1 MNSLED
7 ILQKY
12 QRIGPGFDFLRIF
25 LASTIVAIHA
35 VALTGHL
42 TEFNNLPAAWFFEYA
57 LVPMFFALSG
67 FLITASAIRLSL
79 KNFLLNRGLRIVPA
93 LAVDI
98 LICALIIGPLFTTVS
113 YSDYFSDGRFFRY
126 FLNII
131 GYIHFELPGVFDG
144 TPLPLVNVA
153 LWTVPYEILCYV
165 FAAFFIVAKWLPG
178 KYKVLFLTLALAIL
192 SALLDID
199 AVMAM
204 FPKRLHPLL
213 TSVFLHR
220 PSRIMSA
227 FLFGMIAYQW
237 REQIKYSRILLFSCI
252 AICLGAALIPI
263 TGTIVAL
270 QIVLIPALTYITVYL
285 GLTKVP
291 VPEYFKKGDYS
302 YGVYLYHAPLIQVII
317 TLFPG
322 LTHSGTEGVILT
334 FIGTMALVLLVAN
347 LSWHFV
353 EKPILGLRRK
363 FSFVARVRELAPVA
377 PGDEAA
383 TPQQASLKARYG
395 SRRDCGPESIAGGQD
410 GGISTLEPVAGAGEF
425 ANTDPVARRMPNG

>member
-25 LASTIVAIHA
+25 LATTIVAIHA

-42 TEFNNLPAAWFFEYA
+42 DEFNKFPMAWFFEYA

-98 LICALIIGPLFTTVS
+98 MICALIIGPIFTTVS
-113 YSDYFSDGRFFRY
+113 YGEYFTDPLFFRY

-131 GYIHFELPGVFDG
+131 GYIHFDLPGVFLG

-165 FAAFFIVAKWLPG
+165 FAAFFIVMKWLPG
-178 KYKVLFLTLALAIL
+178 KYKVLFLTLALAVC
-192 SALLDID
+192 SAVLDIP
-199 AVMAM
+199 AVMAV
-204 FPKRLHPLL
+204 FPERLQPLL

-237 REQIKYSRILLFSCI
+237 RHQIKYSRVWLFASVATCV
-252 AICLGAALIPI
+252 AAALVPA
-263 TGTIVAL
+263 TEHIVAL

-322 LTHSGTEGVILT
+322 LTHSGAEGVILT
-334 FIGTMALVLLVAN
+334 FIGTMALALLVAN
-347 LSWHFV
+347 LSWHFI

-363 FSFVARVRELAPVA
+363 FSFVARVRELTPETPAAEAAAPQPAPV
-377 PGDEAA
+377 
-383 TPQQASLKARYG
+383 
-395 SRRDCGPESIAGGQD
+395 
-410 GGISTLEPVAGAGEF
+410 EPVRAEL
-425 ANTDPVARRMPNG
+425 PRSSVQ